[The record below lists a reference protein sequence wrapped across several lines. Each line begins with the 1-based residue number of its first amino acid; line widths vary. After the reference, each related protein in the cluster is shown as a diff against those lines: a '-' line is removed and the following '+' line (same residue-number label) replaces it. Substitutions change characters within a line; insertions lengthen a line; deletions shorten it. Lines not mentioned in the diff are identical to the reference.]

1 MITVS
6 ILGDYKGFEVDG
18 HSGYAEEGSDI
29 ICASVS
35 SAAYM
40 TANTL
45 TEIIGVKADIEVED
59 GYMHLVLSEENET
72 AKKLIEGFA
81 LHIGQLSEQYP
92 DYVIK
97 LH

>member
-18 HSGYAEEGSDI
+18 HSDYAEDGSDI

-59 GYMHLVLSEENET
+59 GYMHLVVNEENET

>member
-18 HSGYAEEGSDI
+18 HSDYADEGSDI

-45 TEIIGVKADIEVED
+45 TEIIGVKAEIEVED
-59 GYMHLVLSEENET
+59 GYMHLVVSEENET